1 MARRASLAF
10 SSLALLGLLTAGC
23 DPNAPT
29 MQTGVVES
37 KSFTGSKSQMQY
49 YLKIVKPDGT
59 RFTVYLPFNAWLNC
73 SPTEK
78 YPACKYP
85 PKAQVRG

>member
-1 MARRASLAF
+1 
-10 SSLALLGLLTAGC
+10 
-23 DPNAPT
+23 
-29 MQTGVVES
+29 
-37 KSFTGSKSQMQY
+37 
-49 YLKIVKPDGT
+49 VKPDGT

-85 PKAQVRG
+85 PKAQVKG

>member
-23 DPNAPT
+23 NPETGPVV
-29 MQTGVVES
+29 GVVES
-37 KSFTGSKSQMQY
+37 KSFTGSKDNVQY
-49 YLKIVKPDGT
+49 YLKIVKEGGGRT
-59 RFTVYLPFNAWLNC
+59 TVYLPFNAWLNC

-85 PKAQVRG
+85 PKAQVKG

>member
-29 MQTGVVES
+29 MSTGVVES
-37 KSFTGSKSQMQY
+37 KTFTGSHGKVQY
-49 YLKIVKPDGT
+49 KLKIVKPDGS
-59 RFTVYLPFNAWLNC
+59 RFTVYLPFEQWLNC

-85 PKAQVRG
+85 PKAEV